1 MNIEKDIKYS
11 KQNIKQYTDVKVYR
25 SSIPIILI
33 KILICTNI
41 RNPMMM
47 ENIGKVE
54 KWKRKERK
62 KEHFQSPLR

>member
-54 KWKRKERK
+54 K
-62 KEHFQSPLR
+62 